1 MTDTPPVAAQQSL
14 GVGAL
19 IGDTFSI
26 LFGSITQL
34 LVLAFVPAL
43 VITIF
48 QYLLAP
54 ELYTEVAV
62 PGSFPWVGFAV
73 VMAIALIG
81 TAIITALIVR
91 MAYDVK
97 TGHAVRIGDYFAS
110 AMAVAVPLIL
120 CSIGATIAIMI
131 GFMLLIVPGFMLM
144 VIWAVYT
151 PAIVIERAGFG
162 SFSRS
167 AELTS
172 GYRWP
177 IFGALLLMFLI
188 VIVIGAAFEIVT
200 FFIPFI
206 GAPGAIMKEAVSS
219 GLTMAFSGIFYSLL
233 YARLREIK
241 EGMSVEELAD
251 VFA

>member
-1 MTDTPPVAAQQSL
+1 MTDTPPFAEQQSL

-19 IGDTFSI
+19 IGDAFSI
-26 LFGSITQL
+26 LFGSILQL
-34 LVLAFVPAL
+34 LVLAFIPAL
-43 VITIF
+43 LTTVF

-54 ELYTEVAV
+54 ELYAQAV
-62 PGSFPWVGFAV
+62 GPGRFPWVGFIL
-73 VMAIALIG
+73 VMAIGLIG
-81 TAIITALIVR
+81 SAITTALIVR

-97 TGHAVRIGDYFAS
+97 TGHAIRMGDYFAS
-110 AMAVAVPLIL
+110 AMAVAAPLIL
-120 CSIGATIAIMI
+120 CSIGATIAIMF
-131 GFMLLIVPGFMLM
+131 GFVLLIVPGFMLM

-177 IFGALLLMFLI
+177 LFGALLLMFLI
-188 VIVIGAAFEIVT
+188 VIVIGTVFQVITFVVPALGIPGTIV
-200 FFIPFI
+200 
-206 GAPGAIMKEAVSS
+206 KEAIST
-219 GLTMAFSGIFYSLL
+219 GLTMAFSGIFYSLI

-241 EGMSVEELAD
+241 EGMSVEELAE